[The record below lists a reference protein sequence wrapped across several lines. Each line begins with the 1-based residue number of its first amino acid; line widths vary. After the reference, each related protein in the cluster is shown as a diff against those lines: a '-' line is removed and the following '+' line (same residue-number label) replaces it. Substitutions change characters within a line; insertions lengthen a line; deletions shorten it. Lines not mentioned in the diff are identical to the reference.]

1 MKIKT
6 WVGFLVGVL
15 GLATP
20 SAVDA
25 CGGGGVVRRS
35 TQAGSIGA
43 NAQRVF
49 LSVHDDDGVGGAPGE
64 TDVVTQIGVPDTTE
78 DYGALLPLP
87 SEPTLDPTPV
97 SARELEALDQATA
110 PRITTTTTEED
121 SGGLGCGCPFAAGS
135 DSEEAAG
142 GGVPR
147 GSGAKV
153 SEPVNIGPVTAV
165 VLSGTSDAVNAWLA
179 ENGFV
184 ISAEDQA
191 IVEEYTGYYFVA
203 IRRNDN
209 AAPGGPTSIGI
220 HFTMPG
226 DHRELPFRF
235 ARLGAAPTVAF
246 TVFVSAYE
254 LAGPSPPFEAITLGD
269 LDSSIL
275 RTGDY
280 ARAVRAAVE
289 ARGDRAFVLE
299 SRTTKYELAPFIG
312 SLDRLVYA
320 GQTLTRMSTILP
332 LESLTDDA
340 HFTTPYEGDVPKQRQ
355 VNNTRRLPSREAGVG
370 LIAALV
376 IAGALRRR
384 FR

>member
-1 MKIKT
+1 LKLKT
-6 WVGFLVGVL
+6 WVGIFAGVV

-25 CGGGGVVRRS
+25 CGGGGVVRS

-49 LSVHDDDGVGGAPGE
+49 LSVHDDGVGGGPDG
-64 TDVVTQIGVPDTTE
+64 TDVITQIGVPDTTE

-87 SEPTLDPTPV
+87 SEPTLDPVPV
-97 SARELEALDQATA
+97 SALELEVLDAATA
-110 PRITTTTTEED
+110 PRITTTSAEED
-121 SGGLGCGCPFAAGS
+121 SGDFNCGCPFAAAGE
-135 DSEEAAG
+135 SEAG
-142 GGVPR
+142 GGGAPR
-147 GSGAKV
+147 SGAKV

-179 ENGFV
+179 DNGFV

-191 IVEEYTGYYFVA
+191 IIEEYTGYYFVA
-203 IRRNDN
+203 IRRNDR

-235 ARLGAAPTVAF
+235 ARIGAASTVAF
-246 TVFVSAYE
+246 TVFVSASE
-254 LAGPSPPFEAITLGD
+254 PAGPSPPFEVLTLGD
-269 LDSSIL
+269 LDSNIL
-275 RTGDY
+275 RAGNY
-280 ARAVRAAVE
+280 ARAVRTAVE
-289 ARGDRAFVLE
+289 ARGDKAFVLE
-299 SRTTKYELAPFIG
+299 ARITKDELPYDGGLIG
-312 SLDRLVYA
+312 RLVFA
-320 GQTLTRMSTILP
+320 NHTVTRMSTILP
-332 LESLTDDA
+332 LESLTEDA
-340 HFTTPYEGDVPKQRQ
+340 HFTTPYEGDVPNERH